1 VKRIVKGNF
10 AGKWNLT
17 PLSWKKQGVFLHYF
31 AFKSEYPLPLLAGY
45 DNLYCMYEL
54 RAHIVVDPEIRF
66 GKPCIKGTRITV
78 GDILQ
83 WLSGGMTE
91 QEIIADYPE
100 LQNIHIR
107 AALAFAAER
116 DAMTKVVAHETVA

>member
-1 VKRIVKGNF
+1 MN
-10 AGKWNLT
+10 
-17 PLSWKKQGVFLHYF
+17 
-31 AFKSEYPLPLLAGY
+31 
-45 DNLYCMYEL
+45 EL
-54 RAHIVVDPEIRF
+54 RTYIGIDPEIRF

-91 QEIIADYPE
+91 QEIIEDYPE
-100 LQNIHIR
+100 LQIIHIR

-116 DAMTKVVAHETVA
+116 DAMTKVVVHEAVA

>member
-1 VKRIVKGNF
+1 MN
-10 AGKWNLT
+10 
-17 PLSWKKQGVFLHYF
+17 
-31 AFKSEYPLPLLAGY
+31 
-45 DNLYCMYEL
+45 EL
-54 RAHIVVDPEIRF
+54 REHIVLDPEIRF

-91 QEIIADYPE
+91 QEIINDYPE
-100 LQNIHIR
+100 LQIIHIR

-116 DAMTKVVAHETVA
+116 DAMTKVVVHEAVA

>member
-1 VKRIVKGNF
+1 MN
-10 AGKWNLT
+10 
-17 PLSWKKQGVFLHYF
+17 
-31 AFKSEYPLPLLAGY
+31 
-45 DNLYCMYEL
+45 EL
-54 RAHIVVDPEIRF
+54 MAHIVVDPEIRF

-83 WLSGGMTE
+83 WLSTGMTE

-100 LQNIHIR
+100 LEETHIR

-116 DAMTKVVAHETVA
+116 DAMTKVITHETVA

>member
-1 VKRIVKGNF
+1 M
-10 AGKWNLT
+10 
-17 PLSWKKQGVFLHYF
+17 H
-31 AFKSEYPLPLLAGY
+31 
-45 DNLYCMYEL
+45 EL
-54 RAHIVVDPEIRF
+54 RTHIVVDPEIRF

-91 QEIIADYPE
+91 QEIIEDYPE
-100 LQNIHIR
+100 LQITHIR

-116 DAMTKVVAHETVA
+116 DTVTKVVAHEVVA

>member
-1 VKRIVKGNF
+1 MN
-10 AGKWNLT
+10 
-17 PLSWKKQGVFLHYF
+17 
-31 AFKSEYPLPLLAGY
+31 
-45 DNLYCMYEL
+45 EL
-54 RAHIVVDPEIRF
+54 RPHIVIDPAIRF

-83 WLSGGMTE
+83 WLSAEMTE
-91 QEIIADYPE
+91 QEILEDYPE

-116 DAMTKVVAHETVA
+116 DKMTKVFVHETVA